1 MIIIPD
7 IPNIV
12 IEDVSVADEITLTLR
27 IISPT
32 ACCSSC
38 GSASSQ
44 VQSRYTRTLRDL
56 PASGRPILLRV
67 QVRRFFCKKNSC
79 PRKIFAEQFPE
90 LCRPYAQR
98 TKRLQEALRWL
109 GLIVGGQAAGDISR
123 EQGMSGSRDTILRL
137 TRKSELPHPK
147 EPRVVGLDDWALKR
161 GRRYGTLIC
170 DLEQGRPIDL
180 LPDRR
185 AETVSSWLRAHPH
198 IDIVSRDGSG
208 EYASAIKKGAPQ
220 ARQVSDRWHLVKNL
234 AACVS
239 VQMAKV
245 LAELRRAEQDETKTS
260 EEGKLPHEPYRPL
273 KMRGAEQAQLARQ
286 AERMARYEQILALYS
301 QGMNKTRIA
310 VRLGISRNT
319 VQRWLSR
326 GDIPYSGPQRQQ
338 AHLID
343 AYKTYLAQRWHQGCH
358 NGLQLEKDLRAKG
371 YKGSRRGIYYYLE
384 TLKASAESPVS
395 RNSAPVLEHQTAPVP
410 FNPLLTISAPRATWL
425 FFRRAE
431 DLKAEEQELLGL
443 LRQASSQ
450 VEVVYQLV
458 EKFLHMVRER
468 TGEQLDA
475 WLGAVE
481 ATHLEAFQSFVNGI
495 QQDKDAVFAGL
506 TLPWSNGPL
515 EGNVN
520 RLKLIKKSMYG
531 RAEFDLLK
539 IRVLYQN
546 ERVQE
551 RKNKQKNNQ
560 EHLGDAGSK
569 QKMTRIGTISQD
581 TTTEFSEVA

>member
-7 IPNIV
+7 IPDII
-12 IEDVSVADEITLTLR
+12 IEDVSVTDEIILR
-27 IISPT
+27 LRTISR
-32 ACCSSC
+32 AAACSSC
-38 GSASSQ
+38 STRSER

-56 PASGRPILLRV
+56 PTSGRPVTLIV
-67 QVRRFFCKKNSC
+67 EVRRFVCSNHTC
-79 PRKIFAEQFPE
+79 ARKIFAERLPD

-98 TKRLQEALRWL
+98 TKRLQEALCRL
-109 GLIVGGQAAGDISR
+109 GLAMGGQAAEDLSR
-123 EQGMSGSRDTILRL
+123 EQGMSGSRDTIIRL
-137 TRKSELPHPK
+137 TRKSELPPPK

-185 AETVSSWLRAHPH
+185 AESVSAWLQAHPH
-198 IDIVSRDGSG
+198 IDIVSRDGSL

-234 AACVS
+234 AGCVS

-245 LAELRRAEQDETKTS
+245 LAEIKTS
-260 EEGKLPHEPYRPL
+260 QEGELPHEPYHIP
-273 KMRGAEQAQLARQ
+273 KMRGTRQAQRARQ
-286 AERMARYEQILALYS
+286 AERMARYEQILALRS
-301 QGMNKTRIA
+301 QGMNKSHIA
-310 VRLGISRNT
+310 VKLGISRKT
-319 VQRWLSR
+319 VQRWLRR
-326 GDIPYSGPQRQQ
+326 GDIPYSGPQREQ

-343 AYKTYLAQRWHQGCH
+343 VYKTYLAQRWQQGCH
-358 NGLQLEKDLRAKG
+358 NGLQLEKELRAKG

-384 TLKASAESPVS
+384 TLKASAGSQVS
-395 RNSAPVLEHQTAPVP
+395 RHSVPALDQQTAPVP

-425 FFRRAE
+425 FFRRKE
-431 DLKAEEQELLGL
+431 DLKAEEQDLIRQ

-450 VEVVYQLV
+450 IETVYQLV

-481 ATHLEAFQSFVNGI
+481 ATHLEAFQSFVTGI
-495 QQDKDAVFAGL
+495 QQDKDAVLAGL

-539 IRVLYQN
+539 IRVLYQSK
-546 ERVQE
+546 RVRE
-551 RKNKQKNNQ
+551 RKNKQ
-560 EHLGDAGSK
+560 EHSENRLK
-569 QKMTRIGTISQD
+569 KPKMTRIGTNSQD